1 MTKNANTA
9 VADLPNL
16 PTVSPFRMWVQNLW
30 IENCEERLVYKQDPV
45 TQQQYWDTYKWW
57 IKREYRHKNPQKAS

>member
-1 MTKNANTA
+1 MKNVNS
-9 VADLPNL
+9 VGDDLRNL
-16 PTVSPFRMWVQNLW
+16 QTTSQFRNWVRNLW

-57 IKREYRHKNPQKAS
+57 IKREYRHRNPQKAS

>member
-1 MTKNANTA
+1 MTKNVNTA
-9 VADLPNL
+9 VADLPSL
-16 PTVSPFRMWVQNLW
+16 LTVSPFRMWVQNLW

-57 IKREYRHKNPQKAS
+57 IKREYRHRNPQKAS

>member
-1 MTKNANTA
+1 MKNVNS
-9 VADLPNL
+9 VGDDLQNL
-16 PTVSPFRMWVQNLW
+16 QTTSQFRMWVQNLW

-57 IKREYRHKNPQKAS
+57 IKREYRHKHPQKAS

>member
-1 MTKNANTA
+1 MKNVTIAG
-9 VADLPNL
+9 ADLRSPQ
-16 PTVSPFRMWVQNLW
+16 TASPFRMWVQRLW

-57 IKREYRHKNPQKAS
+57 IKREYRHRCQQKAS